1 MPDILAI
8 VSKAVFEKEAR
19 IGSKPL
25 ALRDVW
31 PVDRY
36 NSTGKA
42 LERLKGGGRIFLVT
56 VRPPSEQL
64 WFLGVV
70 ESPKID
76 GTAWISASK
85 NSLPVTDISSLR
97 KTIRFESG
105 NGMSQDKGTLGMSLQ
120 TPRGLTPADVKQILA
135 VVTGTPISVSS
146 TLASAGAQLRASA
159 PARIIGGKYEI
170 LSKLGQGGMG
180 TVYEARHTGT
190 GRRVAVKEVKE
201 VAGDDSSRSGAQII
215 ERFEREARAT
225 GTIESQHIAL
235 VLDSGTDAETR
246 HPYLV
251 MELLKGEDLQQV
263 LARLGP
269 LPEDVALRIAA
280 QAAVGLLRAHDA
292 GVVHRDIKP
301 ANIFLAR
308 TDTQIIV
315 KLLDFGI
322 ARVKEQLQSPQN
334 PALTTTGLM
343 LGTPLYMSPE
353 QALGPKNIDQRTDL
367 WSLGVVLYEALT
379 GRTPHDVETVGALI
393 LAICTKPARGLGEV
407 APHVRAPVGT
417 IVKKMLE
424 IDNRLRYANAT
435 DLLDDLKT
443 ELPAGF
449 ALDES
454 MLVSLSGSA
463 RREIE
468 RKHDP
473 MELAATVLKDDA

>member
-1 MPDILAI
+1 MADILAI

-19 IGSKPL
+19 IGGKAL
-25 ALRDVW
+25 ALSDVW
-31 PVDRY
+31 PIDRY
-36 NSTGKA
+36 NSNAKA

-56 VRPPSEQL
+56 VRPPNEQL
-64 WFLGVV
+64 WLLGVV
-70 ESPKID
+70 ESPTFD
-76 GTAWISASK
+76 GASWVSTSK
-85 NSLPVTDISSLR
+85 NTLAVTDISALR

-105 NGMSQDKGTLGMSLQ
+105 NGLSQDKGTLGMSLQ
-120 TPRGLTPADVKQILA
+120 TPRGLTPGDVKQILA
-135 VVTGTPISVSS
+135 LVTGKPISLTS
-146 TLASAGAQLRASA
+146 TMQSAGSMGREST

-170 LSKLGQGGMG
+170 ISQLGQGGMG

-201 VAGDDSSRSGAQII
+201 VAQGGTSQNGTQVI

-225 GTIESQHIAL
+225 GAIESQHIAL
-235 VLDSGTDAETR
+235 VLDSGTDPATN
-246 HPYLV
+246 HPFLV
-251 MELLKGEDLQQV
+251 MELLKGEDLQQL
-263 LARLGP
+263 LARVGP
-269 LPEDVALRIAA
+269 LPEDVALRVAA
-280 QAAVGLLRAHDA
+280 QAAVGLLRAHEA

-308 TDTQIIV
+308 RDGGEVVV

-353 QALGPKNIDQRTDL
+353 QALGPKNIDHRSDL

-393 LAICTKPARGLGEV
+393 LAICTKPARPLSDV
-407 APHVRAPVGT
+407 APHARTSTGA

-424 IDNRLRYANAT
+424 IDTGQRYANAT
-435 DLLDDLKT
+435 DLLDDLKKS
-443 ELPAGF
+443 LPSGF

-454 MLVSLSGSA
+454 MLTPLSASA
-463 RREIE
+463 RREVE
-468 RKHDP
+468 RKHDSI
-473 MELAATVLKDDA
+473 ELAATVLKEE

>member
-343 LGTPLYMSPE
+343 LGTPLYMSP
-353 QALGPKNIDQRTDL
+353 
-367 WSLGVVLYEALT
+367 
-379 GRTPHDVETVGALI
+379 
-393 LAICTKPARGLGEV
+393 
-407 APHVRAPVGT
+407 
-417 IVKKMLE
+417 
-424 IDNRLRYANAT
+424 
-435 DLLDDLKT
+435 
-443 ELPAGF
+443 
-449 ALDES
+449 
-454 MLVSLSGSA
+454 
-463 RREIE
+463 
-468 RKHDP
+468 
-473 MELAATVLKDDA
+473 